1 MESTTNN
8 LVKTLTESIPEKI
21 STFEEPSVNSSVNSS
36 VDSSP
41 DSTSTFSKIVM
52 FFIIGSFLF
61 FLGIIVFI
69 YFKKGDLSFEDY
81 LKTQWLLIVNRFI
94 DRKQTEVDK
103 VDIKDTEKEQKIE
116 KIEKIE
122 KKVEV
127 IKEKEKT
134 CDNPKKNDLV
144 NALDNA
150 AQTSNYMADES
161 SSNIQSANKSRWC
174 LIGEAKGVRNCVE
187 LEESQECMSGDIFPT
202 NDVCI
207 NPNLRF

>member
-1 MESTTNN
+1 
-8 LVKTLTESIPEKI
+8 
-21 STFEEPSVNSSVNSS
+21 
-36 VDSSP
+36 
-41 DSTSTFSKIVM
+41 M

-61 FLGIIVFI
+61 FLGIIVFV

-94 DRKQTEVDK
+94 DHKQTEVDND
-103 VDIKDTEKEQKIE
+103 DIKDTEKEQKIKKE
-116 KIEKIE
+116 ETAKIE
-122 KKVEV
+122 KKVE
-127 IKEKEKT
+127 KSEKEKT

-202 NDVCI
+202 NEVCI